1 MPFKDCYQHI
11 PPHMYDDVKAH
22 LQEMVDIGAIRKL
35 HSPWTSMVVLIWK
48 KDGNLRFCIDF
59 RKLKN
64 WTVKDAYSP
73 PHIDE
78 TLNSLQGSQ
87 WFSSLDLKSGYWKVE
102 MDENSKLLTMFSIGP
117 LGFYECNC
125 IYSAKMPFGLTNA
138 PVTFQWLMETCLED
152 LNLN

>member
-1 MPFKDCYQHI
+1 
-11 PPHMYDDVKAH
+11 
-22 LQEMVDIGAIRKL
+22 MVDIGAIRKL
-35 HSPWTSMVVLIWK
+35 HSPWASMVVLIWK

-78 TLNSLQGSQ
+78 TLNSLHRSQ
-87 WFSSLDLKSGYWKVE
+87 WLSSLDLKSGYWKVE
-102 MDENSKLLTMFSIGP
+102 MDENSKLLTTFSIGP

-125 IYSAKMPFGLTNA
+125 TYSAKMPFGLTDA